1 MPGECASHLLY
12 MLSNPIVTQVLS
24 SSSSYPTCAHLL
36 LLTPPTYVYPGEL
49 CGLRA
54 RHRRNG
60 RLVRLYVRSV
70 IA

>member
-12 MLSNPIVTQVLS
+12 VLSNPIVTQVLS
-24 SSSSYPTCAHLL
+24 SSSSYPTCAHSLL
-36 LLTPPTYVYPGEL
+36 LAPPYVYPGEL
-49 CGLRA
+49 CGVRA
-54 RHRRNG
+54 RHQRNG